1 MVYFTSKKIKGKKYL
16 YAVHSVRL
24 GDGKVTKL
32 SKLVKSKEM
41 TPELRVFFDLK
52 EKELLG
58 KESLENYKTD
68 SVFTEDQIRKI
79 ESTRQ
84 EYKKILNRLTKNQ
97 LKDLFDRFTANFT
110 YESNAIEGN
119 SLTLKDVALVLFENK
134 MVKGKDLREI
144 YETRNS
150 REVVE
155 LILKNRFRP
164 TEQDIIKIHKM
175 LVKDMGIQT
184 GYKQIPNYLVGRKVE
199 TTPPEAVEKEMKEL
213 LDWAGREK
221 IKHPLQKAALLH
233 GKFEKIHP
241 FDDGNGRV
249 GRFLINVML
258 INAGYAPLIIRK
270 SQRIAYL
277 KALEDFDNGYTKN
290 LERFILEKYKNTF
303 NNFFQTYSKYLK

>member
-155 LILKNRFRP
+155 LILKNKLKP
-164 TEQDIIKIHKM
+164 TEQDIIKMHKM

-184 GYKQIPNYLVGRKVE
+184 GYKKIPNYLVGRKVE
-199 TTPPEAVEKEMKEL
+199 TTPPEAVEKEMGIL
-213 LDWAGREK
+213 LKWVGEEK
-221 IKHPLQKAALLH
+221 TKHPLQKAALLH

-249 GRFLINVML
+249 GRFLINVIL

-290 LERFILEKYKNTF
+290 LERFVLEKYKNTF
-303 NNFFQTYSKYLK
+303 NNFFQTYSKYLN